1 MSDQNIQ
8 KTLDIIRQAI
18 SETVQS
24 LRDIVNDANADATTR
39 VWAASLLRRYLVVL
53 AQLESEVFDG

>member
-8 KTLDIIRQAI
+8 KALDIIRQAI
-18 SETVQS
+18 PETVQS
-24 LRDIVNDANADATTR
+24 LRDIINDANADETTR